1 MWQNPTKYTAPIIGM
16 SLWAVESGTSRSSYQ
31 QPLCYHHIGVGQG
44 MPHAESD
51 AWQLLILSHWG
62 SHDIQVFPN
71 VIHLSLP
78 SFSFLSHIIFNLY
91 KKILRKLQLSK
102 ARVQTLSLALQ
113 TIIWASIQIIFA
125 PDPPQAPFNSSP
137 PPVSPIHEDP
147 HSSDIHLVSKG
158 LASFQ

>member
-1 MWQNPTKYTAPIIGM
+1 MIALQKKWLAHSPFPGLSRWLQRLWLLRLLRERSDLFYALWNSHISMWQNPTKYTAPIIGM

-44 MPHAESD
+44 MPHVESD
-51 AWQLLILSHWG
+51 AWKLLILSHWG

-102 ARVQTLSLALQ
+102 ARV
-113 TIIWASIQIIFA
+113 
-125 PDPPQAPFNSSP
+125 
-137 PPVSPIHEDP
+137 
-147 HSSDIHLVSKG
+147 
-158 LASFQ
+158 